1 MDVSGV
7 WSVRKVGM
15 RETVCGE
22 EREGG
27 GRVTAC
33 FLGGLWGLWGFMGVY
48 GGLWGFRDF
57 QGTSVSA
64 ALLLH
69 QETCQLLL
77 LPACQ
82 VAALLQSSLP
92 ATACPLTPVL
102 HLKPCYGLAAKP

>member
-1 MDVSGV
+1 MERNGREEDELLHVFWEVYGV
-7 WSVRKVGM
+7 YGD
-15 RETVCGE
+15 
-22 EREGG
+22 
-27 GRVTAC
+27 
-33 FLGGLWGLWGFMGVY
+33 LWGFMGVYGDLWGFMGVY